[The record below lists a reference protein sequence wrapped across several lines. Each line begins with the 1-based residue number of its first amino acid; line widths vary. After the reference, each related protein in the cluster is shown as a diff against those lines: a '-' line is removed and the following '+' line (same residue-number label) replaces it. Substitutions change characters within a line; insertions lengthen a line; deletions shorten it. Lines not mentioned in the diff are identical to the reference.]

1 MQLLRAFFSEVQKM
15 NTEKATSRKRKSESS
30 SDSGLLNSKRWSI
43 ENEDKESEE
52 KREIEYMADDEFES
66 EDELQYDFR
75 KLREGMKKKQA
86 LKEFKDL
93 VKQIKTTKI

>member
-1 MQLLRAFFSEVQKM
+1 M
-15 NTEKATSRKRKSESS
+15 NTEKTSFRKRKSESS

-43 ENEDKESEE
+43 ENEEQKSDE
-52 KREIEYMADDEFES
+52 KTEIEYMADDEFES
-66 EDELQYDFR
+66 EDELQEDFK
-75 KLREGMKKKQA
+75 KLREGMKKKLA